1 MSKTT
6 LTIVSE
12 FTFAKEERTIPV
24 DGPVIPLIDET
35 AAPVLIHP
43 VLIHEDRW
51 EAHAE
56 DKEKGLYLI
65 IWEGMTSPVDDHRK
79 PDFVLKYV
87 ASRGMFCAVDRK
99 LFSVHF

>member
-24 DGPVIPLIDET
+24 DGPIIPLLGGPV
-35 AAPVLIHP
+35 APVLIQS
-43 VLIHEDRW
+43 DRW

-65 IWEGMTSPVDDHRK
+65 IWEGKTSPVDDHRK
-79 PDFVLKYV
+79 PDFVLKYN